1 MLVFNL
7 FLHPIS
13 IIVNIPN
20 LTNTRSL
27 DMLHTELAR
36 LRNGKRS
43 IFLEASN
50 PKNVFFCSPSL
61 INCPHFSMTTISWT
75 TLITKLT
82 LILWRTLLSIDT
94 KNYRLT
100 TMNPSCK
107 VVVTTI
113 RQRGSAD

>member
-7 FLHPIS
+7 FLYPIS
-13 IIVNIPN
+13 VIINIPD

-36 LRNGKRS
+36 FRNGKRS
-43 IFLEASN
+43 ILLEASN
-50 PKNVFFCSPSL
+50 PKNILLSCFSL
-61 INCPHFSMTTISWT
+61 INCHHFCMTTVSWT

-82 LILWRTLLSIDT
+82 FIFWRALLSINT